1 MIWKL
6 HKESQDGVYGVPHK
20 SLTGHNHFVSD
31 ISLSNDG
38 FFCISSSWDKT
49 LRLWDL
55 RTGQTVRQFIGH
67 KKEVFTVS
75 FSPDNRQIISS
86 GADNEIKL
94 WNTLADC
101 KYTSESNN
109 HQDWVSQVRY
119 SPNLKSNT
127 KITFEPYFA
136 SVGWDGR
143 LKVWNTNFQIRNT
156 FKPHNGQ
163 INTVAISPNAK
174 YLATGGKD
182 KILHFWDVT
191 DLKEPIR
198 SIDTQGTKPH
208 PYLISRRNL
217 PDNVPLQ
224 TAVGFPGDRARREDL
239 GLEQRRRTAV
249 RRPDSDQRVEADQ
262 EGETPGRPVSGLEP

>member
-1 MIWKL
+1 MVSGSRDKSIMIWKL

-198 SIDTQGTKPH
+198 SIDTQGEIYQIMFHSKLQWVSLATEHGVKIWDLNKDDEQPFADLTLTK
-208 PYLISRRNL
+208 
-217 PDNVPLQ
+217 
-224 TAVGFPGDRARREDL
+224 E
-239 GLEQRRRTAV
+239 
-249 RRPDSDQRVEADQ
+249 
-262 EGETPGRPVSGLEP
+262 